1 MIRTMNRLQFREDLP
16 TEEVEAM
23 LQLALLALQSLY
35 GDPQTR
41 MQVALS
47 FSGVKRECIID
58 DSTTLGSELGCIF
71 LGFLQAAF
79 EPEAIRVDRVF
90 SKDD

>member
-1 MIRTMNRLQFREDLP
+1 MPRSVHRLQFREDVP
-16 TEEVEAM
+16 TEEVESI

-41 MQVALS
+41 LQVALS
-47 FSGVKRECIID
+47 LNIAKRECLID
-58 DSTTLGSELGCIF
+58 ESTPLGQELGCIF

-79 EPEAIRVDRVF
+79 EPEAIRVDRVI
-90 SKDD
+90 SQG

>member
-1 MIRTMNRLQFREDLP
+1 MSRTLNRLQYREDVP

-23 LQLALLALQSLY
+23 LHLSLLALQSLH

-41 MQVALS
+41 LQVALS
-47 FSGVKRECIID
+47 LDAGKRECLID
-58 DSTTLGSELGCIF
+58 ESTPLGLELGCIL

-79 EPEAIRVDRVF
+79 EPEAIRVDRVMTQG
-90 SKDD
+90 

>member
-1 MIRTMNRLQFREDLP
+1 MSRMLNRLQFREDVP

-41 MQVALS
+41 LQVALS
-47 FSGVKRECIID
+47 FNAQKRECLID
-58 DSTTLGSELGCIF
+58 ESTPLGLELGCLL
-71 LGFLQAAF
+71 LGFLQSAF
-79 EPEAIRVDRVF
+79 EPDAIRVDRVI
-90 SKDD
+90 SQG